1 MRAKIKHLLYHF
13 HMYPLFKNVK
23 VIAWDMDTTLYKPDP
38 VLGKA
43 FLDGC
48 IEEVAKKKNLSFKDA
63 KIIFDK
69 ARLETDSSTQTLIN
83 LKVGDFYT
91 VWEIQKRIGKKNYL
105 KKDPQLPLLFS
116 HLSHLRHFLISNSV
130 PEEIETVL
138 GAIDLSE
145 DYFEKC
151 ISVVDA
157 GEPKP
162 SPKPFELLLKITG
175 LPPEQHVYIGDRE
188 LVDIVPAKKL
198 GMKTILVWGKS
209 KIADLSLP
217 TVYDVAE
224 IFRA

>member
-1 MRAKIKHLLYHF
+1 MN
-13 HMYPLFKNVK
+13 PLFKDIK
-23 VIAWDMDTTLYKPDP
+23 VIAWDMDTTLYRPDP
-38 VLGKA
+38 ALGKA

-48 IEEVAKKKNLSFKDA
+48 IEEVARIKNLSFKDA
-63 KIIFDK
+63 KKLFDK
-69 ARLETDSSTQTLIN
+69 TRKLTDSSTQTLIS

-116 HLSHLRHFLISNSV
+116 QLSHLRHFLISNSV
-130 PEEIETVL
+130 PEEIKTVL
-138 GAIDLSE
+138 GAIGLSE

-151 ISVVDA
+151 LSVVDA

-175 LPPEQHVYIGDRE
+175 LKPEEHLMIGDRE
-188 LVDIVPAKKL
+188 LVDIAPAKKL
-198 GMKTILVWGKS
+198 GLKTILVWGKS

-217 TVYDVAE
+217 TVYDVVKY
-224 IFRA
+224 FPR